1 MKLII
6 DWINRNEI
14 YPLLVGCLLASF
26 SASLAPWGL
35 GLLALL
41 WTVRHVAKGYFTR
54 PTPLEWP
61 AGLLLLMGG
70 VSLLVTT
77 DLEVTF
83 LAVSRLVAGITLA
96 YGLANWAVSE
106 ARLGLL
112 VLGMVTLGI
121 GVALLVPFTMKW
133 QAGALNPIPR
143 SWYERLPRLLS
154 DPLNPNMVA
163 GSLVTLLPFP
173 LVLMWQRRRWP
184 SSLPLIPAF
193 LARWLEIYFVRFLLA
208 SLALAL
214 MLLMV
219 VTTQSRG
226 GWIAAVL
233 GLFVSLAFRIPLLW
247 GSVPLA
253 GLGLGWMARQGMLAP
268 LLDALGTGGAV
279 VGWEERVEIWSRAL
293 YMIQDFPFT
302 GIGAGTYYDVVSLLY
317 PLFLIS
323 PDSVIPHAHNLLLEV
338 AVDVGIPGL
347 VAFVAI
353 LIVAFFGG
361 LRNIYCVN
369 VKHRIGVTLSEA
381 ALASLVGMLAH
392 GMVDATA
399 WIIGWGALF
408 PWAVIGILIGVDRV
422 AREGQR
428 AAAGDPGCI
437 SAEIG

>member
-41 WTVRHVAKGYFTR
+41 WIGRRIARGYFSH
-54 PTPLEWP
+54 PTPIEWP

-70 VSLLVTT
+70 VSMLVTT
-77 DLEVTF
+77 DREVTF

-106 ARLGLL
+106 ARLGL
-112 VLGMVTLGI
+112 VALGMVAVGI
-121 GVALLVPFTMKW
+121 SFALLVPCTMEW
-133 QAGALNPIPR
+133 QAGPLNPIPR
-143 SWYERLPRLLS
+143 SWYNRLPRLLS

-163 GSLVTLLPFP
+163 GSLVMLLPFP

-184 SSLPLIPAF
+184 SSIPLLPVF
-193 LARWLEIYFVRFLLA
+193 LARWLKLYFVRLLLA
-208 SLALAL
+208 ILALAL
-214 MLLMV
+214 MLPMV
-219 VTTQSRG
+219 AMTQSRG
-226 GWIAAVL
+226 GWIAAALVL
-233 GLFVSLAFRIPLLW
+233 FISFAFRFPWLW
-247 GSVPLA
+247 GSVPLS
-253 GLGLGWMARQGMLAP
+253 GLGLWWMARQGRLAT

-317 PLFLIS
+317 PLFLVS
-323 PDSVIPHAHNLLLEV
+323 PGNIIPHAHNLLLEV
-338 AVDVGIPGL
+338 AVDVGVPGL

-353 LIVAFFGG
+353 LIIAFFSG
-361 LRNIYCVN
+361 LRNIYGTTSEY
-369 VKHRIGVTLSEA
+369 RIAATLSEA

-392 GMVDATA
+392 GMVDATS
-399 WIIGWGALF
+399 WIIGWGALL

-422 AREGQR
+422 ARKG
-428 AAAGDPGCI
+428 
-437 SAEIG
+437 